1 MSGSVNFLYGDVY
14 GAGWSTTEETVPE
27 AADQNALV
35 DNEKAAETASVSGQ
49 KRVPVLLAVVLV
61 IILAFVIGGLN

>member
-1 MSGSVNFLYGDVY
+1 MAGSVNFLMGDVY

-35 DNEKAAETASVSGQ
+35 DNEKAAETASINGQ
-49 KRVPVLLAVVLV
+49 KKFPILLAVGLLL
-61 IILAFVIGGLN
+61 ILAFVIGGMK

>member
-1 MSGSVNFLYGDVY
+1 MNGAVNFLYGDVY

-35 DNEKAAETASVSGQ
+35 DNEKAAESASVNGQ
-49 KRVPVLLAVVLV
+49 KRFPVLLAVVVLLA
-61 IILAFVIGGLN
+61 LAFVIGGLN

>member
-1 MSGSVNFLYGDVY
+1 MNFRYGDVY

-35 DNEKAAETASVSGQ
+35 DNERAAEDASKAGQ
-49 KRVPVLLAVVLV
+49 KKFPVLLSVVLL
-61 IILAFVIGGLN
+61 IALAFVIGGLN